1 MFSETRYARNGDLR
15 VAYRASG
22 EGPRDIVYVPYWFT
36 CCEILPELPF
46 LQGWVEAMT
55 SLRVDCEG
63 GIGWVATRY
72 DLNLRVIE
80 QVRGSD
86 EEVHRAAARWAQG

>member
-1 MFSETRYARNGDLR
+1 MRETATCASRIGRRAKVPRHR
-15 VAYRASG
+15 VR
-22 EGPRDIVYVPYWFT
+22 PVLVQ
-36 CCEILPELPF
+36 CCEIPPELPF
-46 LQGWVEAMT
+46 LQGWVDAMT